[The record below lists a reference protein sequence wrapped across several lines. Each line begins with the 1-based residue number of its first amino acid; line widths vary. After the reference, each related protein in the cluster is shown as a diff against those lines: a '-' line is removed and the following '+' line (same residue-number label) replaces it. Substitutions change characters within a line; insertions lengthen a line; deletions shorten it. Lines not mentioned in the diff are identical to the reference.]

1 MITSCFYAEAFPGS
15 WQVGGVFRQGKVEG
29 RLSGLQGGFR
39 LGFWWFP
46 FDFYR
51 FFLPNRKT
59 VFLSGVMISDPAH
72 VSGTGLGFAGSGLL
86 GRCGKNDLD
95 M

>member
-1 MITSCFYAEAFPGS
+1 MLKCFRG
-15 WQVGGVFRQGKVEG
+15 VGGNGRIFRQGKDDG
-29 RLSGLQGGFR
+29 RWSGLQGGFR
-39 LGFWWFP
+39 LGFWRFP